1 MNLYRHNHIFFRIAL
16 MVVLLGITC
25 LAVMPGSASLPSAG
39 NDKLNH
45 ILAFFCLALLVDYS
59 FPSAKF
65 HYLKILSL
73 IGYGAVIEIVQFL
86 TPSRSCSMYDLLA
99 DSLAIFGYIMIR
111 ELWHFIIHH
120 IVSPIPEKV
129 GQRKCTERCIEK

>member
-1 MNLYRHNHIFFRIAL
+1 
-16 MVVLLGITC
+16 MVVLLGITW
-25 LAVMPGSASLPSAG
+25 LAVMPSSASLPSAG

-59 FPSAKF
+59 FPSARF

-73 IGYGAVIEIVQFL
+73 IGYGAAIEIVQFF

-99 DSLAIFGYIMIR
+99 DGLAVFGYIIIR
-111 ELWHFIIHH
+111 ELWHFIIPH
-120 IVSPIPEKV
+120 IVSPTPEKV
-129 GQRKCTERCIEK
+129 CQQKCTEKCIEK